1 MKVTFLYS
9 QSLKRKLSL
18 WVLWQ
23 DCAGSILFQTL
34 WLTCFSVKNTVNNQR
49 KANTRR
55 KGNFTSL

>member
-1 MKVTFLYS
+1 
-9 QSLKRKLSL
+9 
-18 WVLWQ
+18 LWQ